1 MRYDKFFPSTL
12 RESEDFSVFIKLA
25 DKELSTIEDTIT
37 LMETLTNIDRTPS
50 EFVKSIG
57 SIIGFTY
64 VDSYDEDV
72 QRECIKSVWEARK
85 EIGTHHALVMAATYG
100 DIDGYLG
107 GDLFIPGTFTYYNS
121 DGEELPP
128 EDADISET
136 PEEPSKPK
144 VFTWSHSTFSGE
156 SVYAGPNINFS
167 NDIKEVSNTSYINN
181 STSNIEE
188 NKILQ
193 KSKEDFITNNEGVK
207 IPIKNRVPV
216 EAIVVLPREYLF
228 KWSRSNWSGNHKYAG
243 PVIYKEGTILI
254 ELTRLNDKIKRRVE
268 SVKPAGMQVVYK
280 YIHDNK
286 EEIITHLK

>member
-1 MRYDKFFPSTL
+1 MKYDKFFPATL
-12 RESEDFSVFIKLA
+12 RESKDFSVFIKLA

-107 GDLFIPGTFTYYNS
+107 GDLFIPGTFTNYNS
-121 DGEELPP
+121 SGEEIPVEP
-128 EDADISET
+128 EPTPDPDESEDDN
-136 PEEPSKPK
+136 PIVDEEPVSKETY
-144 VFTWSHSTFSGE
+144 FTWSHSTWSG
-156 SVYAGPNINFS
+156 SSKYAGPNINQYELGGKKTVTANTTS
-167 NDIKEVSNTSYINN
+167 TTKEVVTNVLATK
-181 STSNIEE
+181 EVPRE
-188 NKILQ
+188 NY
-193 KSKEDFITNNEGVK
+193 
-207 IPIKNRVPV
+207 V
-216 EAIVVLPREYLF
+216 EAVVVLPREYLF
-228 KWSRSNWSGNHKYAG
+228 RWSHSAWSSNHRFAG

-254 ELTRLNDKIKRRVE
+254 EVTRLNEKIQRRVE
-268 SVKPAGMQVVYK
+268 SVKPAGMQVIYK
-280 YIHDNK
+280 YIHDGK
-286 EEIITHLK
+286 EEIITYLK

>member
-1 MRYDKFFPSTL
+1 MKYDKFFPATL
-12 RESEDFSVFIKLA
+12 RESKDFSVFIKLA

-107 GDLFIPGTFTYYNS
+107 GDLFIPGTFTNYNS
-121 DGEELPP
+121 SGEEIPVEP
-128 EDADISET
+128 EPTPDPDESEDDNSIVD
-136 PEEPSKPK
+136 EEPVSKETY
-144 VFTWSHSTFSGE
+144 FTWSHSTWSG
-156 SVYAGPNINFS
+156 SSKYAGPNINQYELGGKKTVTANTTS
-167 NDIKEVSNTSYINN
+167 TTKEVVTNVLATK
-181 STSNIEE
+181 EAPRE
-188 NKILQ
+188 NY
-193 KSKEDFITNNEGVK
+193 
-207 IPIKNRVPV
+207 V
-216 EAIVVLPREYLF
+216 EAVVVLPREYLF
-228 KWSRSNWSGNHKYAG
+228 RWSHSAWSSNHRFAG

-254 ELTRLNDKIKRRVE
+254 ELTRLNEKIQRRVE
-268 SVKPAGMQVVYK
+268 SVKPAGMQVIYK
-280 YIHDNK
+280 YIHDGK
-286 EEIITHLK
+286 EEIITYLK

>member
-1 MRYDKFFPSTL
+1 MKYDKFFPATL
-12 RESEDFSVFIKLA
+12 RESKDFSVFIKLA

-107 GDLFIPGTFTYYNS
+107 GDLFIPGTFTNYNS
-121 DGEELPP
+121 SGEEIPVEP
-128 EDADISET
+128 EPTPDPDESEDDN
-136 PEEPSKPK
+136 PIVDEEPVSKETY
-144 VFTWSHSTFSGE
+144 FTWSHSTWSG
-156 SVYAGPNINFS
+156 SSKYAGPNINQYELGGKKTVTANTTS
-167 NDIKEVSNTSYINN
+167 TTKEVVTNVLATK
-181 STSNIEE
+181 EAPRE
-188 NKILQ
+188 NY
-193 KSKEDFITNNEGVK
+193 
-207 IPIKNRVPV
+207 V
-216 EAIVVLPREYLF
+216 EAVVVLPREYLF
-228 KWSRSNWSGNHKYAG
+228 RWSHSAWSSNHRFAG

-254 ELTRLNDKIKRRVE
+254 EVTRLNEKIQRRVE

-280 YIHDNK
+280 YIHDGK
-286 EEIITHLK
+286 EEIITYLK

>member
-1 MRYDKFFPSTL
+1 MKYDKFFPATL
-12 RESEDFSVFIKLA
+12 RESKDFSVFIKLA

-107 GDLFIPGTFTYYNS
+107 GDLFIPGTFTNYNS
-121 DGEELPP
+121 SGEEIPVEP
-128 EDADISET
+128 EPTPDPDESEDDN
-136 PEEPSKPK
+136 PIVDEEPVSKETY
-144 VFTWSHSTFSGE
+144 FTWSHSTWSG
-156 SVYAGPNINFS
+156 SSKYAGPNINQYELGGKKTVTANTTS
-167 NDIKEVSNTSYINN
+167 TTKEVVTNVLATK
-181 STSNIEE
+181 EAPRE
-188 NKILQ
+188 NY
-193 KSKEDFITNNEGVK
+193 
-207 IPIKNRVPV
+207 V
-216 EAIVVLPREYLF
+216 EAVVVLPREYLF
-228 KWSRSNWSGNHKYAG
+228 RWSHSAWSSNHRFAG

-254 ELTRLNDKIKRRVE
+254 EVTRLNEKIQRRVE
-268 SVKPAGMQVVYK
+268 SVKPAGMQVIYK
-280 YIHDNK
+280 YIHDGK
-286 EEIITHLK
+286 EEIITYLK

>member
-1 MRYDKFFPSTL
+1 MKYDKFFPATL
-12 RESEDFSVFIKLA
+12 RESKDFSVFIKLA

-107 GDLFIPGTFTYYNS
+107 GDLFIPGTFTNYNS
-121 DGEELPP
+121 SGEEIPVEP
-128 EDADISET
+128 EPTPDPDESEDDNSIVD
-136 PEEPSKPK
+136 EEPVSKETY
-144 VFTWSHSTFSGE
+144 FTWSHSTWSG
-156 SVYAGPNINFS
+156 SSKYAGPNINQYELGGKKTVTANTTS
-167 NDIKEVSNTSYINN
+167 TTKEVVTNVLATK
-181 STSNIEE
+181 EAPRE
-188 NKILQ
+188 NY
-193 KSKEDFITNNEGVK
+193 
-207 IPIKNRVPV
+207 V
-216 EAIVVLPREYLF
+216 EAVVVLPREYLF
-228 KWSRSNWSGNHKYAG
+228 RWSHSAWSSNHRFAG

-254 ELTRLNDKIKRRVE
+254 EVTRLNEKIQRRVE
-268 SVKPAGMQVVYK
+268 SVKPAGMQVIYK
-280 YIHDNK
+280 YIHDGK
-286 EEIITHLK
+286 EEIITYLK